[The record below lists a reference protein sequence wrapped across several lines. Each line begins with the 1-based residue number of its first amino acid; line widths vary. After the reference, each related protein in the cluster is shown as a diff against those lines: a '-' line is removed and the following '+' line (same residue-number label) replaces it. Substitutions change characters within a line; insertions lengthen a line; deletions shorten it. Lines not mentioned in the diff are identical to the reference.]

1 VPASTSHSGLRTR
14 LVSAVAAAAVT
25 ATGLILAT
33 ASPAGAETGCKSGS
47 ITSGPGHG
55 WHLQICKTPHD
66 PTADTF
72 SWTARNT
79 DSGAAAA
86 TVIYSVAC
94 DVVHTGD
101 TSVSPP
107 GPVTWAGSYASTCSF
122 RVELTAAGAVPIV
135 LTLAAG

>member
-1 VPASTSHSGLRTR
+1 MPTSQSGLRTR

-33 ASPAGAETGCKSGS
+33 ASPASAETGCKSGA
-47 ITSGPGHG
+47 ILSGPGHG
-55 WHLQICKTPHD
+55 WHLQICKTPQD
-66 PTADTF
+66 PTTDAF

-79 DSGAAAA
+79 DSGAAPAQVRYA
-86 TVIYSVAC
+86 VEC

-101 TSVSPP
+101 VSVAPP
-107 GPVTWAGSYASTCSF
+107 GPVTWVGYYAPTCSF

-135 LTLAAG
+135 LTLSGN